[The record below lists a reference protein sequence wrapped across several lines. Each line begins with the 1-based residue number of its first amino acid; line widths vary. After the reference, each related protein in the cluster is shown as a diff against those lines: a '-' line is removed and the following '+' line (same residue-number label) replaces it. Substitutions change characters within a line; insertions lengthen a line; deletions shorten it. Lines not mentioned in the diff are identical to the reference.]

1 MKKNVLLSEG
11 EKMTMQMNAME
22 WTNTLSARRMLT
34 NMIVSIIANIG
45 DYYSSV
51 LEYKLN
57 NKQTMLILNAQF
69 AFLFTVFPIEC
80 SPIIRILCMIWL
92 VAALLSCRKS
102 GIRTS
107 D

>member
-1 MKKNVLLSEG
+1 MKKE
-11 EKMTMQMNAME
+11 MTMQVSAME
-22 WTNTLSARRMLT
+22 NTNAVSGIRMMMNVAISMLT
-34 NMIVSIIANIG
+34 IIRN
-45 DYYSSV
+45 YYADV
-51 LEYKLN
+51 LGCQLN

-80 SPIIRILCMIWL
+80 SPIFRIVCLIWL
-92 VAALLSCRKS
+92 VAALLKCKNS